1 MKRVV
6 RWLTLGLLGIYLLI
20 AAGVPLPLATK
31 LTSLIVRYPCE
42 NSTCGCKSADGC
54 WRSCCC
60 HTLEEKLAW
69 AAEHQVQVPA
79 YVKQSQPRAGGCCSS
94 VVATESG
101 CCERRSVASGQSP
114 RETPVRVVTA
124 ADCSGNPW
132 ALPATVPG
140 VRQTDHRQGLA
151 VIEQAIFS
159 EADALASAEFLP
171 PPTPPP
177 DFAS

>member
-6 RWLTLGLLGIYLLI
+6 RWLTLGLLGLYLLI

-31 LTSLIVRYPCE
+31 ITSLVVRYPCE
-42 NSTCGCKSADGC
+42 NSACGCKSADQC

-69 AAEHQVQVPA
+69 AAEHQIQVPD
-79 YVKQSQPRAGGCCSS
+79 YVAQYQRRGERCCSS

-101 CCERRSVASGQSP
+101 CCDRSASASRQSS
-114 RETPVRVVTA
+114 RGALVQVVSA

-132 ALPATVPG
+132 TLPATVPG
-140 VRQTDHRQGLA
+140 VRPADPRQGLT
-151 VIEQAIFS
+151 VIQQVVFS
-159 EADALASAEFLP
+159 TADTLVSAEFLP

-177 DFAS
+177 EFSS